1 MKFTEE
7 WYSPAGIVALRK
19 AYGRT
24 DGLEGRIIEV
34 GCWEGRST
42 VALARA
48 CYPEMLHAVDT
59 WEGSPGEPSE
69 TLAAERDVYAQ
80 FQANI
85 DMATAGNVI
94 VHRMGWRDYFTT
106 DQTPIRFLHID
117 ATHTYEEVRDNI
129 LEAIPLMTPGGV
141 ICGDDRHHYP
151 VAKAVVDVFGYFEY
165 DANLWWRRVGDG
177 D

>member
-1 MKFTEE
+1 MTYTED
-7 WYSPAGIVALRK
+7 WYTPQGIVALRK
-19 AYGRT
+19 AFART
-24 DGLEGRIIEV
+24 DGLTGRIIEV

-48 CYPEMLHAVDT
+48 ASPAVVDAVDT

-69 TLAAERDVYAQ
+69 TLAAERDVYAR
-80 FQANI
+80 FVENI
-85 DMATAGNVI
+85 ATATDGNVRA
-94 VHRMGWRDYFTT
+94 HRMGWRDYFAQ
-106 DQTPIRFLHID
+106 DRTPIRFLHID
-117 ATHTYEEVRDNI
+117 ATHSYVEVRDSI
-129 LEAIPLMTPGGV
+129 LEAIPLMVPGGV

-165 DANLWWRRVGDG
+165 DANLWWRRIDG